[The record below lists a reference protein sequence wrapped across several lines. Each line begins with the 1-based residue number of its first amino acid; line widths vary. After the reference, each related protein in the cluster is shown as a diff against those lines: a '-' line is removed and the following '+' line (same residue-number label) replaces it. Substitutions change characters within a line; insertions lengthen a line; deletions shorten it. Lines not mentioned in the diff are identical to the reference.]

1 MTTAARM
8 FRKSGSLP
16 GFSLA
21 LGWTLFW
28 LTAIVLIPLTTLAVK
43 SAELGFGGFARLLS
57 DGRVTHALALSIVA
71 ASIAASID
79 AVFGLLIAYVL
90 TRYSFPGRKLL
101 DAAVDLPFALP
112 TSVAGISLAAL
123 WAENGWI
130 GAQLAR
136 HGLKVAYTPVGII
149 VALVFV
155 GLPFVVRT
163 VQPVIAEMDRELE
176 QAADSLGANPFQIA
190 TRVVLPPLF
199 PAVLTGFGL
208 ALARGIGEYGSVI
221 FIAGNMP
228 KISEIAP
235 LLIVV
240 KLEEYDVAGATG
252 IAVLMLLSSFAILF
266 TINFLQGR
274 LRRRLGHA

>member
-1 MTTAARM
+1 
-8 FRKSGSLP
+8 
-16 GFSLA
+16 
-21 LGWTLFW
+21 
-28 LTAIVLIPLTTLAVK
+28 
-43 SAELGFGGFARLLS
+43 LLS

-136 HGLKVAYTPVGII
+136 HGMKVAYTPVGII

>member
-1 MTTAARM
+1 MSVASV

-43 SAELGFGGFARLLS
+43 SAELGSSGFARLLS
-57 DGRVTHALALSIVA
+57 DGRVTHALALSLVA

-90 TRYSFPGRKLL
+90 TRYRFPGRKLF

-163 VQPVIAEMDRELE
+163 VQPVIAEIDRELE

-228 KISEIAP
+228 RISEIAP
-235 LLIVV
+235 LLIIV
-240 KLEEYDVAGATG
+240 KLEEYDMAGATG

>member
-1 MTTAARM
+1 
-8 FRKSGSLP
+8 
-16 GFSLA
+16 
-21 LGWTLFW
+21 
-28 LTAIVLIPLTTLAVK
+28 
-43 SAELGFGGFARLLS
+43 
-57 DGRVTHALALSIVA
+57 
-71 ASIAASID
+71 
-79 AVFGLLIAYVL
+79 
-90 TRYSFPGRKLL
+90 
-101 DAAVDLPFALP
+101 
-112 TSVAGISLAAL
+112 
-123 WAENGWI
+123 
-130 GAQLAR
+130 
-136 HGLKVAYTPVGII
+136 
-149 VALVFV
+149 V